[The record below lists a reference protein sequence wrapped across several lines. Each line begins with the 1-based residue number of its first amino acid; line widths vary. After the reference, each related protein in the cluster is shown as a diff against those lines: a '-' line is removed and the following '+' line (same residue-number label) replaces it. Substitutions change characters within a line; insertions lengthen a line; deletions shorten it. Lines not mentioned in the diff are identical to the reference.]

1 MPRVNASS
9 EGLRVNGLNELNR
22 ALKAIGGR
30 ELQGELKKAGLT
42 VANVVADDA
51 VSNAYSLGGVAAHV
65 APSIKAAAR
74 FTGAGVSLGG
84 SSHPAAAGAEFGG
97 QGRPTTQQFAPWR
110 GSGSSA
116 GYFVYPA
123 IRSNSDR
130 IADEYLEAVV
140 DLARKY
146 DLI

>member
-1 MPRVNASS
+1 MGRINSSDQGVRV
-9 EGLRVNGLNELNR
+9 EGLNELNR

-30 ELQGELKKAGLT
+30 ELQNELKAAGKT
-42 VANVVADDA
+42 VADA
-51 VSNAYSLGGVAAHV
+51 VASDARSNAYSLGGVAALV
-65 APSIKAAAR
+65 APSIASSAR

-84 SSHPAAAGAEFGG
+84 ASHPAAAGAEFGG
-97 QGRPTTQQFAPWR
+97 GGRPTTQQFAPWR
-110 GSGSSA
+110 GSGSDA

-130 IADEYLEAVV
+130 IADEYLGAVE